1 MSKIYFAIGCH
12 SQVING
18 ITVLELE
25 NEPLDMKAVESM
37 AAHIKLTF
45 KHLDP
50 AIVDTIVDEM
60 IEKNER
66 MLFAKMLVSV
76 SQPENTHKYQHQ
88 LHETVYDEYDRRFPK
103 EVAE

>member
-1 MSKIYFAIGCH
+1 MSKVYFAIGCT

-37 AAHIKLTF
+37 TAHIKLTL
-45 KHLDP
+45 KQLDS
-50 AIVDTIVDEM
+50 AVVDSIVDEM

-66 MLFAKMLVSV
+66 ALFAKMLVSV
-76 SQPENTHKYQHQ
+76 SEPQSGRTYENE
-88 LHETVYDEYDRRFPK
+88 LREIVYAEYDKRFPREK
-103 EVAE
+103 

>member
-1 MSKIYFAIGCH
+1 MSKVYFAIGCQ

-37 AAHIKLTF
+37 TQHIRLTL
-45 KHLDP
+45 KQLDP
-50 AIVDTIVDEM
+50 GVVNSIVDDM

-66 MLFAKMLVSV
+66 ALFAKMLVSV
-76 SQPENTHKYQHQ
+76 PMPERGMRYETELK
-88 LHETVYDEYDRRFPK
+88 ETVYGEYDKRFPR
-103 EVAE
+103 EEE

>member
-1 MSKIYFAIGCH
+1 MSKVYFAIGCT

-37 AAHIKLTF
+37 AKHIKLTL
-45 KHLDP
+45 KQLD
-50 AIVDTIVDEM
+50 AAVVDSIVAEM

-66 MLFAKMLVSV
+66 ALFAKMLVSV
-76 SQPENTHKYQHQ
+76 SPPKNSEAYENS
-88 LHETVYDEYDRRFPK
+88 LHDVVYAEYDKRFPR
-103 EVAE
+103 EQ